1 MAELVRIRRISHSRD
16 CGYGISRG
24 CASLGYSAPLWSPL
38 RVWVDVC
45 VSYGSRPVLSCG
57 LGSSG
62 RRLAGCFGRLS
73 IALVEQ
79 TTVLG
84 PFIVTSFWSGSRGQ
98 LEVISTRRGKRIQQI
113 SAHTM
118 SWGKFISVL
127 FVTFFLVIA
136 MQTTL
141 FKSSAL
147 ANSSGVLPDGTLIR
161 HADTVI
167 SPSQTVEEVVVV
179 GHNVTVQGRVT
190 DNLIVI
196 NGNVYLTKTAKTGL
210 ILDIGGQVTSEPG
223 AKVQNMVSLW
233 FKGPFQNSLAV
244 GSVGM
249 LLVWALRVAVSV
261 LLLAI
266 PVVISFFIK
275 PWQGVMM
282 NSLRDSARKAGFAGL
297 LTTVLALGLGMLFA
311 ITVIGIPIAVF
322 VFVVYVFLGLI
333 GLSLVSVWIGEFA
346 TRGQLDE
353 KPKWLQSL
361 IGATFL
367 MAFSN
372 IPLFGPLL
380 LMVVWLLGNGAVSF
394 FVMEKIR
401 EWRKLRKLQC

>member
-1 MAELVRIRRISHSRD
+1 M
-16 CGYGISRG
+16 
-24 CASLGYSAPLWSPL
+24 
-38 RVWVDVC
+38 
-45 VSYGSRPVLSCG
+45 
-57 LGSSG
+57 
-62 RRLAGCFGRLS
+62 
-73 IALVEQ
+73 
-79 TTVLG
+79 
-84 PFIVTSFWSGSRGQ
+84 
-98 LEVISTRRGKRIQQI
+98 ISTRRGKRIQQI

-161 HADTVI
+161 YADTVI

-401 EWRKLRKLQC
+401 EWRKLRKLKKA

>member
-1 MAELVRIRRISHSRD
+1 M
-16 CGYGISRG
+16 
-24 CASLGYSAPLWSPL
+24 
-38 RVWVDVC
+38 
-45 VSYGSRPVLSCG
+45 
-57 LGSSG
+57 
-62 RRLAGCFGRLS
+62 
-73 IALVEQ
+73 
-79 TTVLG
+79 
-84 PFIVTSFWSGSRGQ
+84 
-98 LEVISTRRGKRIQQI
+98 ISTRRGKRIQQI

-249 LLVWALRVAVSV
+249 LLVWALRVVVSV

-401 EWRKLRKLQC
+401 EWRKLRKLKKA